1 MPDWNKLHK
10 ELDDALDSMSDEMFR
25 GFYIKSKA
33 DSLTERFYY
42 MLPNN
47 GSFSGTNNVNARWT
61 EARQCAIVCVK
72 EILDEIECIQALNEL
87 SADYVAYWTEVL
99 TELNKLNETE

>member
-47 GSFSGTNNVNARWT
+47 GSFTGPNNVNERWT

-72 EILDEIECIQALNEL
+72 EMLDEVECIQSLNEL
-87 SADYVAYWTEVL
+87 SADYVTYWTEVL
-99 TELNKLNETE
+99 TELNTLNETE